1 MDRINLKELIA
12 FLDST
17 INCNDRSCPE
27 CEELYGIG
35 VCPQREFIPTAEEA
49 IRILE
54 KYTDSGKVEIS
65 EEELIHLLT

>member
-17 INCNDRSCPE
+17 INCNNRACYT
-27 CEELYGIG
+27 CESIYGIDT
-35 VCPQREFIPTAEEA
+35 CPQREFIPTVEKT

-54 KYTDSGKVEIS
+54 KYTDGGKVEIS

>member
-17 INCNDRSCPE
+17 INYDSQSCYA
-27 CEELYGIG
+27 CERIHGIDKY
-35 VCPQREFIPTAEEA
+35 PQKEFTLTAEKT

>member
-17 INCNDRSCPE
+17 INCNGRSCDI
-27 CEELYGIG
+27 CERIYGIDK
-35 VCPQREFIPTAEEA
+35 CPQKEFIPTAEKT

-54 KYTDSGKVEIS
+54 KYTDGGKVEIS

>member
-17 INCNDRSCPE
+17 INCDSRSCYA
-27 CEELYGIG
+27 CERIHGIDK
-35 VCPQREFIPTAEEA
+35 CPQKEFTLTAEKT

-54 KYTDSGKVEIS
+54 KYTDSGKFEIS

>member
-1 MDRINLKELIA
+1 MDRINLKELIT
-12 FLDST
+12 FLHST
-17 INCNDRSCPE
+17 INCYSLDCDT
-27 CEELYGIG
+27 CERIYGIDR
-35 VCPQREFIPTAEEA
+35 CPQKEFALTAEKT